1 MEKKKKRIKSFAT
14 AVTDLR
20 YARKGIQGKDQDET
34 LCAPGKLTELTLR
47 ELDIFRLRLYEPS
60 FLHLLRKALK
70 S

>member
-34 LCAPGKLTELTLR
+34 LCAPGKLTELALR
-47 ELDIFRLRLYEPS
+47 
-60 FLHLLRKALK
+60 
-70 S
+70 